1 MSRHHGDRHEE
12 YGEMVE
18 IDDLRH
24 DYHSS
29 MDSTQGGR
37 NVTQFSRP
45 MRPTQAHFDDYM
57 GPDWSPGTPGKS
69 GAHYL
74 ADTPGDSRSA
84 SPTLRSG
91 QATPLDYLPPSRNLS
106 SLDSRPS
113 TPTVINPPSFHIG
126 LLDTPL
132 TTLPQA
138 EPEPPQFNS
147 VASTGV
153 PTQQPQG
160 LGTGFDSQVARP

>member
-1 MSRHHGDRHEE
+1 MSRRHEDRHEE

-18 IDDLRH
+18 IDDLQH
-24 DYHSS
+24 NYQSS
-29 MDSTQGGR
+29 TDSNQGR

-57 GPDWSPGTPGKS
+57 GPDWSPGTPGKY
-69 GAHYL
+69 GAQYL

-106 SLDSRPS
+106 SIDSRPS
-113 TPTVINPPSFHIG
+113 TPTVNNPQSFHI
-126 LLDTPL
+126 LVSLHTANNL
-132 TTLPQA
+132 YSSRTRAT
-138 EPEPPQFNS
+138 S
-147 VASTGV
+147 V
-153 PTQQPQG
+153 
-160 LGTGFDSQVARP
+160 